1 MTSKNRPTRDQSMMH
16 IAHEISERSTCAR
29 RAVGCVLTD
38 SYGRVLSIGHNG
50 VPRGMPHCID
60 KLCAGATEPPGYHL
74 DSCLAMHAEM
84 NALLFCEDIMKVHTC
99 YTTSSPC
106 IQCIK
111 ALLQSSCQHI
121 VFDRVY
127 DWKTMAIWIDQG
139 REVTQLR
146 RLENE
151 EQVRPT
157 RSGKIGRDATF
168 NELGEVDEGLREALR
183 RKPATDT

>member
-1 MTSKNRPTRDQSMMH
+1 LKSRPTRNETMMS

-38 SYGRVLSIGHNG
+38 SHGRVLSIGHNG
-50 VPRGMPHCID
+50 VPRGMPHCTD
-60 KLCAGATEPPGYHL
+60 KPCIGATEPPGYHL

-84 NALLFCEDIMKVHTC
+84 NALLFCGDIMKIHTC

-111 ALLQSSCQHI
+111 ALLQSSCELI

-127 DWKTMAIWIDQG
+127 DWKTMNMWTEEG
-139 REVTQLR
+139 RKVTQIKR
-146 RLENE
+146 E
-151 EQVRPT
+151 EHE
-157 RSGKIGRDATF
+157 S
-168 NELGEVDEGLREALR
+168 
-183 RKPATDT
+183 